1 MNDTLQVDDITTLEK
16 DIEDLERLVESLQR
30 DNAELQEEIFNK
42 IAVIERLKAEN
53 DLLKED
59 VSALAD
65 RLEKELNRF
74 S

>member
-1 MNDTLQVDDITTLEK
+1 MNDILRVDDITTLEK
-16 DIEDLERLVESLQR
+16 DIEDFERLVESLHR

-42 IAVIERLKAEN
+42 IASIERLKAEN

-59 VSALAD
+59 VSALSD

>member
-1 MNDTLQVDDITTLEK
+1 MNDILQVDDIITMEK
-16 DIEDLERLVESLQR
+16 DIEDLERLVESLHR

-42 IAVIERLKAEN
+42 IADIERLKAEN

-59 VSALAD
+59 VAALAD
-65 RLEKELNRF
+65 RLEKEFNRF

>member
-1 MNDTLQVDDITTLEK
+1 MNDTPQVDDITTLEK
-16 DIEDLERLVESLQR
+16 DIEDLERLVESLHR

-42 IAVIERLKAEN
+42 IASIERLKADN
-53 DLLKED
+53 DLLKDD
-59 VSALAD
+59 VSALSD